1 MSECVVIGA
10 GPAGLTA
17 AYELVKHG
25 RSAVVFEADYM
36 VGGISRTCEYKGY
49 RFDIGG
55 HRFFTKVPYVRELW
69 DEILGDE
76 FLVRPRQSRIYY
88 GGKYFDYPL
97 KPLNAFLGLGSAE
110 ALRIATSYL
119 RAQLLPS
126 REENSFEQWVCNRF
140 GKRLFEIFFKT
151 YTEKVWGMPCSEI
164 SADWARQRIKNLDLA
179 AAIKDAFLSATP
191 DSGSQQV
198 TSLIEQFH
206 YPRFGPGQMWEAC
219 AERLE
224 RCGTRIALGARVQ
237 RVVHRGGS
245 ITGVW
250 VERGGAQE
258 EVRADEFLSS
268 MPIRDLVHALDPS
281 PPADVLAAADRLR
294 YRDFLT
300 VALIVEGE
308 DLFSDTWIYIH
319 SPDVKVGRIQNFGN
333 WSPAM
338 VPDRGRS
345 SLGLE
350 YFVQEDDELWTADDP
365 ALIELGRR
373 ECTALGLID
382 GGSVVDGTVVR
393 MPKAYP
399 VYDHHYHGA
408 ISQVREYTAGF
419 SNLQLIG
426 RNGQHRYNNQ
436 DHSMVTGVYA
446 ARNIVGGSYEVWD
459 VNVEEDYLEEER
471 PAARS
476 GDRLVPSRVEPE
488 SLEAML
494 SAAFARYD
502 PVALGAMVAAGV
514 GFGLFLATIALLLR
528 GGEPVGPTLS
538 LLGVYFLGYDV
549 SWGGAFV
556 GLIEGAVGGFSFGWV
571 LARIL
576 NWVIGTEERRV
587 VAGVEAAH
595 AMDFLEGE

>member
-1 MSECVVIGA
+1 VSECVVIGA

-17 AYELVKHG
+17 AYELAKHG
-25 RSAVVFEADYM
+25 RRAVVFEADHL

-49 RFDIGG
+49 RFDVGG

-69 DEILGDE
+69 EEILGDE

-88 GGKYFDYPL
+88 AGRYFDYPL
-97 KPLNAFLGLGSAE
+97 KPLNALLGLGSAE

-119 RAQLLPS
+119 KAQLLPKRDES
-126 REENSFEQWVCNRF
+126 SFEQWVCNRF
-140 GKRLFEIFFKT
+140 GQRLFEIFFKT
-151 YTEKVWGMPCSEI
+151 YTEKVWGMPCREI
-164 SADWARQRIKNLDLA
+164 SADWARQRIKNLDLG
-179 AAIKDAFLSATP
+179 AAIKDAFLSASSNP
-191 DSGSQQV
+191 NSQQV

-219 AERLE
+219 AQRLE
-224 RCGTRIALGARVQ
+224 RFGTEIALGARVQ
-237 RVVHRGGS
+237 RVVHRGGRVES
-245 ITGVW
+245 VW
-250 VERGGAQE
+250 VRQGGMDE
-258 EVRADEFLSS
+258 EVRADQFLSS
-268 MPIRDLVHALDPS
+268 MPIRDLVHAFDPP
-281 PPADVLAAADRLR
+281 PPAEVLAAAGRLR

-300 VALIVEGE
+300 VVLIVDGE
-308 DLFSDTWIYIH
+308 DLFPDTWIYIH

-338 VPDRGRS
+338 VPDRGKS

-350 YFVQEDDELWTADDP
+350 YFVQEDDELWAADDD

-382 GGSVVDGTVVR
+382 GGAVADGTVVR

-399 VYDHHYHGA
+399 VYDHDYRGSIA
-408 ISQVREYTAGF
+408 AVREYVTGF

-446 ARNIVGGSYEVWD
+446 ARNIVGGDYEVWD
-459 VNVEEDYLEEER
+459 VNVEEEYLEQER
-471 PAARS
+471 PATES
-476 GDRLVPSRVEPE
+476 GDRLVPGRVEPE
-488 SLEAML
+488 SVGAML

-502 PVALGAMVAAGV
+502 PIALGVMLAVGV
-514 GFGLFLATIALLLR
+514 GFGLLLATIALLLR
-528 GGEPVGPTLS
+528 GGDPIGPNLS
-538 LLGVYFLGYDV
+538 LVGVYFFRYDV
-549 SWGGAFV
+549 TWAGAWI

-576 NWVIGTEERRV
+576 NWVIGVEERRV
-587 VAGVEAAH
+587 IAGIEAAH